1 MSPEIVRPVRRAP
14 RGSARFIAGLAL
26 LAVIVACSSSDDVT
40 GDGSIPAPAPTAPT
54 EGKPASP
61 QQKPATTPSSDATA
75 GSKKPPKRKADGI
88 DGPYTLRIARIGLAA
103 PVVPI
108 QSNKDRVLNPPRDP
122 SVAGWWSQGAAP
134 GEPKGSA
141 VLVGHTVR
149 NNGGGVFDDIED
161 LSRGDAIEVKGSDSA
176 LTYRVRSVDVLSKDQ
191 VARNAE
197 EIFDQTGAGRLVII
211 TCDDWDGTG
220 WRSNIVTIAA
230 PIS

>member
-1 MSPEIVRPVRRAP
+1 M
-14 RGSARFIAGLAL
+14 
-26 LAVIVACSSSDDVT
+26 T
-40 GDGSIPAPAPTAPT
+40 APADGQPV
-54 EGKPASP
+54 SP
-61 QQKPATTPSSDATA
+61 QQTPAATPSSDATG

-88 DGPYTLRIARIGLAA
+88 GGPYTLRIARIGLAA

>member
-1 MSPEIVRPVRRAP
+1 M
-14 RGSARFIAGLAL
+14 
-26 LAVIVACSSSDDVT
+26 
-40 GDGSIPAPAPTAPT
+40 
-54 EGKPASP
+54 
-61 QQKPATTPSSDATA
+61 
-75 GSKKPPKRKADGI
+75 SKKRTARNDGI

-108 QSNKDRVLNPPRDP
+108 QSNEDRVLDPPRDP

-149 NNGGGVFDDIED
+149 NKGGGVFDNIGD
-161 LSRGDAIEVKGSDSA
+161 LSRGDAIEVKGSDA
-176 LTYRVRSVDVLSKDQ
+176 GLTYRVRSVDVLSKNQ
-191 VARNAE
+191 VARKAE

-220 WRSNIVTIAA
+220 WQSNIVTIAT
-230 PIS
+230 PDS

>member
-1 MSPEIVRPVRRAP
+1 MRSEIVRPVSRAP

-26 LAVIVACSSSDDVT
+26 LAVMVACSSGDDVT
-40 GDGSIPAPAPTAPT
+40 GAGSTPPSAPTVTPV
-54 EGKPASP
+54 SP
-61 QQKPATTPSSDATA
+61 QQTAAATPSSDATKV
-75 GSKKPPKRKADGI
+75 SKKRTARNDGI

-108 QSNKDRVLNPPRDP
+108 QSNEDRVLDPPRDP

-149 NNGGGVFDDIED
+149 NKGGGVFDNIGD
-161 LSRGDAIEVKGSDSA
+161 LSRGDAIEVKGSDA
-176 LTYRVRSVDVLSKDQ
+176 GLTYRVRSVDVLSKNQ
-191 VARNAE
+191 VARKAE

-220 WRSNIVTIAA
+220 WQSNIVTIAT
-230 PIS
+230 PDS